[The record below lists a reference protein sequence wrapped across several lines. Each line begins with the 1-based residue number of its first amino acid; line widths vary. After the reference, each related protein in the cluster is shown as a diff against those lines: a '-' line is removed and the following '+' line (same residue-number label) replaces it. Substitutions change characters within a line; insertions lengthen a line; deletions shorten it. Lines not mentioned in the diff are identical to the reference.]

1 MAFESLTERLNGVFK
16 KLRGKGKLNEADIK
30 AAMREVRMALLEA
43 DVNYKVAKDFCAQVS
58 ERAMGQEVMES
69 LTPAQQVV
77 KIVNEELTNLMGG
90 NEPKYLRLKNKG
102 QTVLMMC
109 GLQGNGK
116 TTHAA
121 KLGKYY
127 RSQGRRPLLVA
138 CDIYRPAAIE
148 QLKVVGEQAGVP
160 VFTLGTEKPEIIAQ
174 KALAYAKD
182 HGNDIVILDTAG
194 RLQIDDQLMD
204 ELVRIKQA
212 VEVDETLLVV
222 DAMAGQEAVN
232 VAKTFN
238 EKVGISGVILTK
250 TDGDTRGGAALSVLA
265 VTGKPIKFQ
274 GTGEKLDDLEVFHP
288 SRMASRILGMGD
300 VLTLIEKAQE
310 SFDQKQ
316 AAETAKKMMAGKL
329 TLTDFYDQLQKMK
342 NMGSMEE
349 MLGMLPGVDAKAL
362 AGAKIDE
369 KQMAHTEAIIQSMTP
384 KERDNPSIINF
395 SRKKRIAAGC
405 GLSVEQVNKLLKQFE
420 AMQKMTKQLTS
431 LAKSKG
437 KKRRGFPG
445 LGNLKLPF

>member
-1 MAFESLTERLNGVFK
+1 MPWGRRSW
-16 KLRGKGKLNEADIK
+16 
-30 AAMREVRMALLEA
+30 
-43 DVNYKVAKDFCAQVS
+43 
-58 ERAMGQEVMES
+58 RA

-250 TDGDTRGGAALSVLA
+250 TDGDTRGGAALTVLA
-265 VTGKPIKFQ
+265 VTGMPIYFQ
-274 GTGEKLDDLEVFHP
+274 GTGEKLEDLEPFYP
-288 SRMASRILGMGD
+288 ARMANRILGMGD
-300 VLTLIEKAQE
+300 VLSLIEKAQTLQNDKE
-310 SFDQKQ
+310 AEAAAKRLMENKFDMNDLLAQFQ
-316 AAETAKKMMAGKL
+316 QVKKMGGASALLAM
-329 TLTDFYDQLQKMK
+329 M
-342 NMGSMEE
+342 
-349 MLGMLPGVDAKAL
+349 PGGGQIDADSLDEKAL
-362 AGAKIDE
+362 PRI
-369 KQMAHTEAIIQSMTP
+369 EAIIYSMTP
-384 KERDNPSIINF
+384 AERAKPDIINPK
-395 SRKKRIAAGC
+395 RKRRIAAGS
-405 GLSVEQVNKLLKQFE
+405 GTTVEDVNKLLRQFE
-420 AMQKMTKQLTS
+420 MMQKMMKKVKRNPKGFMRS
-431 LAKSKG
+431 LGSLG
-437 KKRRGFPG
+437 GRGGGFRGFG
-445 LGNLKLPF
+445 R

>member
-1 MAFESLTERLNGVFK
+1 
-16 KLRGKGKLNEADIK
+16 
-30 AAMREVRMALLEA
+30 LE
-43 DVNYKVAKDFCAQVS
+43 
-58 ERAMGQEVMES
+58 
-69 LTPAQQVV
+69 
-77 KIVNEELTNLMGG
+77 
-90 NEPKYLRLKNKG
+90 
-102 QTVLMMC
+102 
-109 GLQGNGK
+109 
-116 TTHAA
+116 
-121 KLGKYY
+121 
-127 RSQGRRPLLVA
+127 
-138 CDIYRPAAIE
+138 
-148 QLKVVGEQAGVP
+148 
-160 VFTLGTEKPEIIAQ
+160 
-174 KALAYAKD
+174 
-182 HGNDIVILDTAG
+182 
-194 RLQIDDQLMD
+194 
-204 ELVRIKQA
+204 
-212 VEVDETLLVV
+212 
-222 DAMAGQEAVN
+222 
-232 VAKTFN
+232 
-238 EKVGISGVILTK
+238 ISGVILTK
-250 TDGDTRGGAALSVLA
+250 LDGDTRGGAALSVRA
-265 VTGKPIKFQ
+265 VTGKPIKFI
-274 GTGEKLDDLEVFHP
+274 GTGEKLGDIEPFHP
-288 SRMASRILGMGD
+288 DRMASRILGMGD

>member
-1 MAFESLTERLNGVFK
+1 M
-16 KLRGKGKLNEADIK
+16 
-30 AAMREVRMALLEA
+30 AAMA
-43 DVNYKVAKDFCAQVS
+43 C
-58 ERAMGQEVMES
+58 
-69 LTPAQQVV
+69 AQQVV

-265 VTGKPIKFQ
+265 VTGMPIYFQ
-274 GTGEKLDDLEVFHP
+274 GTGEKIEDLEPFYP
-288 SRMASRILGMGD
+288 ARMANRILGMGD
-300 VLTLIEKAQE
+300 VLSLIEKAQTLQNDKE
-310 SFDQKQ
+310 AEAAAKRLMENKFDMNDLLAQFQ
-316 AAETAKKMMAGKL
+316 QVKKMGGASALLAM
-329 TLTDFYDQLQKMK
+329 M
-342 NMGSMEE
+342 
-349 MLGMLPGVDAKAL
+349 PGGGQIDADSLDEKAL
-362 AGAKIDE
+362 PRI
-369 KQMAHTEAIIQSMTP
+369 EAIIYSMTP
-384 KERDNPSIINF
+384 AERAKPDIINPK
-395 SRKKRIAAGC
+395 RKRRIAAGS
-405 GLSVEQVNKLLKQFE
+405 GTTVEDVNKLLRQFE
-420 AMQKMTKQLTS
+420 MMQKMMKKVKRNPKGFMRS
-431 LAKSKG
+431 LGSLG
-437 KKRRGFPG
+437 GRGGGFRGFG
-445 LGNLKLPF
+445 R

>member
-43 DVNYKVAKDFCAQVS
+43 DVNYKVAKDFCA
-58 ERAMGQEVMES
+58 
-69 LTPAQQVV
+69 PAQQVV

-265 VTGKPIKFQ
+265 VTGMPIYFQ
-274 GTGEKLDDLEVFHP
+274 GTGEKIEDLEPFYP
-288 SRMASRILGMGD
+288 ARMANRILGMGD
-300 VLTLIEKAQE
+300 VLSLIEKAQTLQNDKE
-310 SFDQKQ
+310 AEAAAKRLMENKFDMNDLLAQFQ
-316 AAETAKKMMAGKL
+316 QVKKMGGASALLAM
-329 TLTDFYDQLQKMK
+329 M
-342 NMGSMEE
+342 
-349 MLGMLPGVDAKAL
+349 PGGGQIDADSLDEKAL
-362 AGAKIDE
+362 PRI
-369 KQMAHTEAIIQSMTP
+369 EAIIYSMTP
-384 KERDNPSIINF
+384 AERAKPDIINPK
-395 SRKKRIAAGC
+395 RKRRIAAGS
-405 GLSVEQVNKLLKQFE
+405 GTTVEDVNKLLRQFE
-420 AMQKMTKQLTS
+420 MMQKMMKKVKRNPKGFMRS
-431 LAKSKG
+431 LGSLG
-437 KKRRGFPG
+437 GRGGGFRGFG
-445 LGNLKLPF
+445 R

>member
-1 MAFESLTERLNGVFK
+1 
-16 KLRGKGKLNEADIK
+16 
-30 AAMREVRMALLEA
+30 
-43 DVNYKVAKDFCAQVS
+43 
-58 ERAMGQEVMES
+58 MES

-204 ELVRIKQA
+204 ELVRIKQT

-265 VTGKPIKFQ
+265 VTGMPIYFQ
-274 GTGEKLDDLEVFHP
+274 GTGEKLEDLEPFYP
-288 SRMASRILGMGD
+288 ARMANRILGMGD
-300 VLTLIEKAQE
+300 VLSLIEKAQTLQNDKE
-310 SFDQKQ
+310 AEAAAKRLMENKFDMNDLLAQFQ
-316 AAETAKKMMAGKL
+316 QVKKMGGASALLAM
-329 TLTDFYDQLQKMK
+329 M
-342 NMGSMEE
+342 
-349 MLGMLPGVDAKAL
+349 PGGGQIDADSLDEKAL
-362 AGAKIDE
+362 PRI
-369 KQMAHTEAIIQSMTP
+369 EAIIYSMTP
-384 KERDNPSIINF
+384 AERAKPDIINPK
-395 SRKKRIAAGC
+395 RKRRIAAGS
-405 GLSVEQVNKLLKQFE
+405 GTTVEDVNKLLRQFE
-420 AMQKMTKQLTS
+420 MMQKMMKKVKRNPKGFMRS
-431 LAKSKG
+431 LGSLG
-437 KKRRGFPG
+437 GRGGGFRGFG
-445 LGNLKLPF
+445 R

>member
-1 MAFESLTERLNGVFK
+1 
-16 KLRGKGKLNEADIK
+16 
-30 AAMREVRMALLEA
+30 
-43 DVNYKVAKDFCAQVS
+43 
-58 ERAMGQEVMES
+58 
-69 LTPAQQVV
+69 
-77 KIVNEELTNLMGG
+77 MGG

-121 KLGKYY
+121 KLGKFY

-160 VFTLGTEKPEIIAQ
+160 VFTLGTEKPELIAQ
-174 KALAYAKD
+174 KAMAYAKD

-265 VTGKPIKFQ
+265 VTGMPIYFQ
-274 GTGEKLDDLEVFHP
+274 GTGEKLEDLEPFYP
-288 SRMASRILGMGD
+288 ARMANRILGMGD
-300 VLTLIEKAQE
+300 VLSLIEKAQSVQNDKE
-310 SFDQKQ
+310 AEAAAKRLMENKFDMNDLLAQFQ
-316 AAETAKKMMAGKL
+316 QIKKMGGAASLLAMMPG
-329 TLTDFYDQLQKMK
+329 
-342 NMGSMEE
+342 GSQI
-349 MLGMLPGVDAKAL
+349 DADSLDDKAL
-362 AGAKIDE
+362 PRI
-369 KQMAHTEAIIQSMTP
+369 EAIIYSMTP
-384 KERDNPSIINF
+384 AERAKPDIINPK
-395 SRKKRIAAGC
+395 RKRRIAAGS
-405 GLSVEQVNKLLKQFE
+405 GTSVEDVNKLLRQFE
-420 AMQKMTKQLTS
+420 AMQKMM
-431 LAKSKG
+431 
-437 KKRRGFPG
+437 KKVKRNPKAFMRG
-445 LGNLKLPF
+445 LGSMGGRGGFKGFGR

>member
-1 MAFESLTERLNGVFK
+1 
-16 KLRGKGKLNEADIK
+16 
-30 AAMREVRMALLEA
+30 
-43 DVNYKVAKDFCAQVS
+43 
-58 ERAMGQEVMES
+58 MGQEVMES

-265 VTGKPIKFQ
+265 VTGMPIYFQ
-274 GTGEKLDDLEVFHP
+274 GTGEKLEDLEPFYP
-288 SRMASRILGMGD
+288 ARMANRILGMGD
-300 VLTLIEKAQE
+300 VLSLIEKAQTLQNDKE
-310 SFDQKQ
+310 AEAAAKRLMENKFDMNDLLAQFQQVKKMGGASALLAMMPGGGQIDADSFD
-316 AAETAKKMMAGKL
+316 E
-329 TLTDFYDQLQKMK
+329 
-342 NMGSMEE
+342 
-349 MLGMLPGVDAKAL
+349 KAL
-362 AGAKIDE
+362 PRI
-369 KQMAHTEAIIQSMTP
+369 EAIIYSMTP
-384 KERDNPSIINF
+384 AERAKPDIINPK
-395 SRKKRIAAGC
+395 RKRRIAAGS
-405 GLSVEQVNKLLKQFE
+405 GTTVEDVNKLLRQFE
-420 AMQKMTKQLTS
+420 MMQKMMKKVKRNPKGFMRS
-431 LAKSKG
+431 LGSLG
-437 KKRRGFPG
+437 GRGGGFRGFG
-445 LGNLKLPF
+445 R